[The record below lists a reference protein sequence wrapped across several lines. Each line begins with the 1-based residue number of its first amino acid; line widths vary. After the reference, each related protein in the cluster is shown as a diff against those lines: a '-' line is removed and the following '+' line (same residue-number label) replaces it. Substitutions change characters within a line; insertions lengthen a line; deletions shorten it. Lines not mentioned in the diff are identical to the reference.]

1 MDHRHDACRGD
12 GGTKAEP
19 LPQFPRNPSVLPGW
33 DRVPSCAVW
42 WPGVTLLTTR
52 ADAVYSTNSSLLLL
66 LWFVIP
72 HNAATQPELII
83 LTKYTD
89 SGDSHRH
96 QPPSRAQHSLYAD
109 VDWTC
114 TMCTLSSLVNNA
126 AMLGE
131 ATRRGGLKFS
141 IPSN

>member
-1 MDHRHDACRGD
+1 MQEGD
-12 GGTKAEP
+12 GETKAEP
-19 LPQFPRNPSVLPGW
+19 LPRTVSTVSLSSPWPRDPGAW
-33 DRVPSCAVW
+33 LCRVVARGDVANY
-42 WPGVTLLTTR
+42 V

-96 QPPSRAQHSLYAD
+96 QPPSRAQPI
-109 VDWTC
+109 C
-114 TMCTLSSLVNNA
+114 
-126 AMLGE
+126 
-131 ATRRGGLKFS
+131 
-141 IPSN
+141 

>member
-1 MDHRHDACRGD
+1 MQGD

-89 SGDSHRH
+89 SGDSTATNRQVGHSTAYMLMMWTG
-96 QPPSRAQHSLYAD
+96 PAQSAHSPL
-109 VDWTC
+109 W
-114 TMCTLSSLVNNA
+114 
-126 AMLGE
+126 
-131 ATRRGGLKFS
+131 
-141 IPSN
+141 